1 MAIDYEL
8 YDVKKSFRINE
19 AAKLWCDIEQVTERN
34 KKRYNIMRNAM
45 VEAILMG
52 DLECYLTDAE
62 IDEYGDYYIPP
73 YIDTYGRF
81 VLREQLIAW
90 ATSLEQRPK
99 FLFPEE
105 RNAPKKKKPKA
116 TGQSEPVQEVIIK
129 KEIAPRPN
137 QLLRARCEAVAGM
150 LWDENINYTQKEI
163 VAHPAMKKHGYQD
176 GVFIE
181 RTLLLW
187 VSKVDPRRKVD
198 ETTPEY
204 EEEDA

>member
-1 MAIDYEL
+1 MAIDYEI
-8 YDVKKSFRINE
+8 YDIKQSFRIND
-19 AAKLWCDIEQVTERN
+19 AAKLWCEIEQVTERN
-34 KKRYNIMRNAM
+34 KKHYNIIRNTM

-52 DLECYLTDAE
+52 DLECLLTDE
-62 IDEYGDYYIPP
+62 EFDKYGADYIPP
-73 YIDTYGRF
+73 YIDMYGRF
-81 VLREQLIAW
+81 VLRDDLIAW
-90 ATSLEQRPK
+90 ANSLGKKPP

-116 TGQSEPVQEVIIK
+116 NGQPEPVQEVVIK
-129 KEIAPRPN
+129 KEIAARPN
-137 QLLRARCEAVAGM
+137 QLIKARCQAVAGM

-176 GVFIE
+176 GIFIE

-187 VSKVDPRRKVD
+187 VSKVDPRRKVV
-198 ETTPEY
+198 ETIPEY

>member
-1 MAIDYEL
+1 MAINYEI

-19 AAKLWCDIEQVTERN
+19 AAKLWCEIEQITERT
-34 KKRYNIMRNAM
+34 KKIYNVIRNTM

-52 DLECYLTDAE
+52 DLVCYLTDDE

-90 ATSLEQRPK
+90 ANSLGKKPP

-116 TGQSEPVQEVIIK
+116 NGQPEPVQEVVIK
-129 KEIAPRPN
+129 KEITPRPN
-137 QLLRARCEAVAGM
+137 QLIKARCQAVAGM

-176 GVFIE
+176 GIFIE

-187 VSKVDPRRKVD
+187 VSKVDPRRKV
-198 ETTPEY
+198 EEATPEY